1 VPERETNDIYGNAYV
16 PPDGSGYED
25 DDFDGESLVGHLLG
39 YDE

>member
-1 VPERETNDIYGNAYV
+1 MPRERETDLYGNAKT

-25 DDFDGESLVGHLLG
+25 EDFDGESLVGHLLG